1 MMQGNAILH
10 WESFFLIFAVE
21 HTENFS
27 VRISSLVGT
36 VVSAE
41 FYGWHRPRR
50 RRRFCSVDHA
60 KISFGFGFPLFL
72 HVIENWRR
80 FRKKSIGYG

>member
-10 WESFFLIFAVE
+10 WASFFLIFAVA

-36 VVSAE
+36 VVRTEWSFTVGIGRE
-41 FYGWHRPRR
+41 VDRGSIWLIMRR
-50 RRRFCSVDHA
+50 
-60 KISFGFGFPLFL
+60 
-72 HVIENWRR
+72 
-80 FRKKSIGYG
+80 